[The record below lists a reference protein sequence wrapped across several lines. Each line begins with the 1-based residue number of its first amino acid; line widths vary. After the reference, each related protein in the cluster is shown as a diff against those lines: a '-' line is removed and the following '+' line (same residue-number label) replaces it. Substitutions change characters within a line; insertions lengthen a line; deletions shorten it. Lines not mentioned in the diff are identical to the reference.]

1 MMSGVRVDQTAD
13 STRVFISR
21 RGGRRLMG
29 DRSFRQDLQG
39 FALELRQL
47 AYTMP
52 PGHEDRL
59 IHLSE
64 RMVARSRQSRG
75 IDSRGA

>member
-1 MMSGVRVDQTAD
+1 MRNNAFGQE
-13 STRVFISR
+13 
-21 RGGRRLMG
+21 LH
-29 DRSFRQDLQG
+29 G
-39 FALELRQL
+39 FAIELRML

-64 RMVARSRQSRG
+64 RMVQRAMEAKPGVRRAG
-75 IDSRGA
+75 TA

>member
-1 MMSGVRVDQTAD
+1 MS
-13 STRVFISR
+13 
-21 RGGRRLMG
+21 
-29 DRSFRQDLQG
+29 DRSYRQDLAG
-39 FALELRQL
+39 FAIELRQL

-52 PGHEDRL
+52 AGHEDRL

-64 RMVARSRQSRG
+64 RMVARSRQSLG

>member
-1 MMSGVRVDQTAD
+1 MSD
-13 STRVFISR
+13 SSYH
-21 RGGRRLMG
+21 
-29 DRSFRQDLQG
+29 QDLHG
-39 FALELRQL
+39 FAVELRQL

-64 RMVARSRQSRG
+64 RMVARSRQSRQVG
-75 IDSRGA
+75 KRRA